1 MGIRTQNLI
10 RSKLKLMVF
19 VPYFRSMIF
28 WASIDV
34 LAWMVSSKNP
44 GKSFRVNLHFH
55 VAISFP
61 PFLAFCGRYFGGNKP
76 SSPVGKGLLLWPFLE
91 SERMIASL
99 KTSRGTWKSL
109 TKDWLFFGFPFRE
122 TNLLLRDN
130 RCAYLRS
137 RRKEK
142 QERSPIDNG

>member
-1 MGIRTQNLI
+1 
-10 RSKLKLMVF
+10 
-19 VPYFRSMIF
+19 
-28 WASIDV
+28 
-34 LAWMVSSKNP
+34 MVSSKNP

-99 KTSRGTWKSL
+99 KTSRGTRKSL
-109 TKDWLFFGFPFRE
+109 TKDWLFFPRLVPLWEACLVMRHKAILKCFDSDFEVIPLIGLDHRGDS
-122 TNLLLRDN
+122 LSARVSD
-130 RCAYLRS
+130 
-137 RRKEK
+137 
-142 QERSPIDNG
+142 ER